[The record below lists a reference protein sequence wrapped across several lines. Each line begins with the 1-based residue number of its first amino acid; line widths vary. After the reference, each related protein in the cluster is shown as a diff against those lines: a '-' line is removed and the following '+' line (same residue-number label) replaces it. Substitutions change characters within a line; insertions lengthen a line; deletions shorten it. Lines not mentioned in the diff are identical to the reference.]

1 MAIDLGSI
9 AKSAVVGLLGKNLRR
24 VAGNVGSVLRG
35 GATKNDSS
43 DFGIIR
49 TKLST
54 KMLSFPIDVA
64 NADRASGNHGHYIMF
79 EINEQIG
86 SKLNWGSRAA
96 EKVSGELE
104 ALKEDSKRKLK
115 AATENQIVE
124 DVKSSHIDYKK
135 AFAKTS
141 KELKKIGVG
150 GIAGTS
156 RTNYKST
163 VYIDRPPTKKLD
175 TVITLFMPPGIKTNY
190 KANYT
195 DTSIGS
201 ATKVGVGLY
210 TDIMSGKNLKGV
222 TDNLQ
227 TNTGELG
234 QAMAIDAAL
243 QLVSSVPSL
252 GGLKEATEMQMGE
265 ILADRMELAFKGIDK
280 RSFEYTFKM
289 LPRSEVEADEIVKI
303 IGMFKHH
310 MLPEMKG
317 AHTRGRR
324 MSIPSTF
331 DIKYMFVNT
340 ENQYLNK
347 VSTCFLESMDVSYAD
362 GKFKA
367 HEGGQPVETTI
378 TLSFKEIE
386 LITRDKLAEGF

>member
-35 GATKNDSS
+35 GAQKSDSS
-43 DFGIIR
+43 DFGITR

-54 KMLSFPIDVA
+54 NMLSFPIDVA
-64 NADRASGNHGHYIMF
+64 NGDQASGNHGHYIMF
-79 EINEQIG
+79 EINEQKGNKLRFGDG
-86 SKLNWGSRAA
+86 SSNDEPLENVKRDAKNKYKETDSK
-96 EKVSGELE
+96 KVSKDVANIFASQGSG
-104 ALKEDSKRKLK
+104 AK
-115 AATENQIVE
+115 A
-124 DVKSSHIDYKK
+124 IDNIQKTTPGYKK
-135 AFAKTS
+135 S
-141 KELKKIGVG
+141 MNKKP
-150 GIAGTS
+150 
-156 RTNYKST
+156 KST
-163 VYIDRPPTKKLD
+163 VYIERPPTKRLD

-210 TDIMSGKNLKGV
+210 TDIMSGKNLKGI

-265 ILADRMELAFKGIDK
+265 ILADRMELAFKGVDK

-310 MLPEMKG
+310 MLPEMRG

-324 MSIPSTF
+324 MGIPSTF
-331 DIKYMFVNT
+331 DINYMFVNT

-347 VSTCFLESMDVSYAD
+347 VSTCFLESMDVSYAE

>member
-35 GATKNDSS
+35 GAQKSDSS
-43 DFGIIR
+43 DFGITR

-54 KMLSFPIDVA
+54 NMLSFPIDVA
-64 NADRASGNHGHYIMF
+64 NGDQASGNHGHYIMF
-79 EINEQIG
+79 EINEQKGNKLGFGDG
-86 SKLNWGSRAA
+86 SSNDEPLENVKRDAKNKYKETDSK
-96 EKVSGELE
+96 KVSKDVANIFASQGSG
-104 ALKEDSKRKLK
+104 AK
-115 AATENQIVE
+115 A
-124 DVKSSHIDYKK
+124 IDNIQKTTPGYKK
-135 AFAKTS
+135 S
-141 KELKKIGVG
+141 MNKKP
-150 GIAGTS
+150 
-156 RTNYKST
+156 KST
-163 VYIDRPPTKKLD
+163 VYIERPPTKRLN

-227 TNTGELG
+227 TNSGELG

-243 QLVSSVPSL
+243 QVVSSVPSL

-347 VSTCFLESMDVSYAD
+347 VSTCFLESMDVSYAE

>member
-35 GATKNDSS
+35 GAQKSDSS
-43 DFGIIR
+43 DFGITR

-54 KMLSFPIDVA
+54 NMLSFPIDVA
-64 NADRASGNHGHYIMF
+64 NGDQASGNHGHYIMF
-79 EINEQIG
+79 EINEQKGNKLGFGDG
-86 SKLNWGSRAA
+86 SSSDEPLENVKRDAKNKYKETDSK
-96 EKVSGELE
+96 KVSKDVANIFASQGSG
-104 ALKEDSKRKLK
+104 AK
-115 AATENQIVE
+115 A
-124 DVKSSHIDYKK
+124 IDNIQKTTPGYKK
-135 AFAKTS
+135 S
-141 KELKKIGVG
+141 MNKKP
-150 GIAGTS
+150 
-156 RTNYKST
+156 KST
-163 VYIDRPPTKKLD
+163 VYIERPPTKRLD

-227 TNTGELG
+227 TNSGELG

-243 QLVSSVPSL
+243 QVVSSVPSL

-310 MLPEMKG
+310 MLPEMRG

-324 MSIPSTF
+324 MGIPSTF
-331 DIKYMFVNT
+331 DINYMFVNT

-362 GKFKA
+362 GKFKT
-367 HEGGQPVETTI
+367 HQDGQPVETTI
-378 TLSFKEIE
+378 TLNFKEIE
-386 LITRDKLAEGF
+386 LITREKVQEGF

>member
-1 MAIDLGSI
+1 MAIDLANIG
-9 AKSAVVGLLGKNLRR
+9 KSAVIGLLGKNLRR

-35 GATKNDSS
+35 GAQKSDSS
-43 DFGIIR
+43 DFGITR

-54 KMLSFPIDVA
+54 NMLSFPIDVA
-64 NADRASGNHGHYIMF
+64 NGDQASGNHGHYIMF
-79 EINEQIG
+79 EINEQKGNKLGFGDG
-86 SKLNWGSRAA
+86 SSSDEPLENVKRDAKNKYKETDSK
-96 EKVSGELE
+96 KVSKDVANIFASQGSG
-104 ALKEDSKRKLK
+104 AK
-115 AATENQIVE
+115 A
-124 DVKSSHIDYKK
+124 IDNIQKNTPGYKK
-135 AFAKTS
+135 TMNRS
-141 KELKKIGVG
+141 
-150 GIAGTS
+150 S
-156 RTNYKST
+156 ST
-163 VYIDRPPTKKLD
+163 VYIERPPTRRLD

-227 TNTGELG
+227 TNSGELG

-252 GGLKEATEMQMGE
+252 GGLKEATEIQMGE

-280 RSFEYTFKM
+280 RSFEYSFKM

-310 MLPEMKG
+310 MLPEMRG

-324 MSIPSTF
+324 MGIPSTF
-331 DIKYMFVNT
+331 DINYMFVNT

-362 GKFKA
+362 GKFKT
-367 HEGGQPVETTI
+367 HQDGQPVETTI